1 MVQVGINPM
10 AQLNV
15 SSKWFWH
22 IMGNHFF
29 DIALYGVVPFMYR
42 FWDS

>member
-15 SSKWFWH
+15 SPKWFWC

-29 DIALYGVVPFMYR
+29 YIAIYRVIPFVHW